1 MATYTKGF
9 KKKNSEQA
17 LLLTIVGIIGA
28 VLLIVGAVFIYDLA
42 TDTGSYDDFEHIEA
56 YDSILVNVDDQ
67 NVAYQ
72 DYLVYFYSDDCSNC
86 IEIKRDVLK
95 LSEKINGEEKIVFF
109 VNAST
114 VKETVT
120 GDKAEFLDDVNLS
133 SIRTPM
139 LISVV
144 NGEFLESFTGTTNVL
159 QVLEE
164 VESGTYTPFN

>member
-17 LLLTIVGIIGA
+17 LLLTIVGIIGV

-42 TDTGSYDDFEHIEA
+42 TDAGSYDDFEHIEA
-56 YDSILVNVDDQ
+56 YDLVLENLDDQ
-67 NVAYQ
+67 NVAIQ

-86 IEIKRDVLK
+86 TEIKRDVLK
-95 LSEKINGEEKIVFF
+95 LSEKINGEETIVYF
-109 VNAST
+109 VNVST
-114 VKETVT
+114 IKETVA
-120 GDKAEFLDDVNLS
+120 GDKAEFIDAANLS

-139 LISVV
+139 IISVV
-144 NGEFLESFTGTTNVL
+144 NGEFHESFTGTTNVL

-164 VESGTYTPFN
+164 VEANTYTPFN

>member
-17 LLLTIVGIIGA
+17 LLLTIVGIIGV

-42 TDTGSYDDFEHIEA
+42 TDTGSYDDFTHIEA
-56 YDSILVNVDDQ
+56 YDLVLENLDDQ
-67 NVAYQ
+67 NVVIQ

-86 IEIKRDVLK
+86 TEIKRDVLK
-95 LSEKINGEEKIVFF
+95 LSEKINGEETIVFF

-120 GDKAEFLDDVNLS
+120 GDKAEFLDDVNIS
-133 SIRTPM
+133 SIKTPM
-139 LISVV
+139 VISVV
-144 NGEFLESFTGTTNVL
+144 DGEFLESFTGTTSV
-159 QVLEE
+159 VDMLEA
-164 VESGTYTPFN
+164 VEAGTYAPFN

>member
-17 LLLTIVGIIGA
+17 LLLTIVGIIGLVILVVA
-28 VLLIVGAVFIYDLA
+28 AVFIYDLA
-42 TDTGSYDDFEHIEA
+42 TDTGSYDDYKHIES
-56 YDSILVNVDDQ
+56 YDLILNQLDSENVLLE
-67 NVAYQ
+67 

-86 IEIKRDVLK
+86 LKIKKEALK
-95 LSEKINGEEKIVFF
+95 LVENIDGEIVPVFF

-120 GDKAEFLDDVNLS
+120 GDKNDFLDTINLS

-139 LISVV
+139 IISVTS
-144 NGEFLESFTGTTNVL
+144 GEFNEVFTGTTNVIDL
-159 QVLEE
+159 LKS
-164 VESGTYTPFN
+164 VEAKTYIPFN